1 MKQKAASYLLKEI
14 LPVIQIR
21 YIESICKKKKIYQ
34 SMNTMHLPVQPSF
47 PVMINL
53 VSILYALK
61 YGAFQ

>member
-21 YIESICKKKKIYQ
+21 YIESICKKKIYQ

-47 PVMINL
+47 PVLINL